1 MNMKKQSKKMVGKCL
16 SIFTALLLVLSFMP
30 GTAAV
35 YAQSSG
41 TTLAVAEY
49 TSASGEVAEGSTATN
64 ATITE
69 RGKPACRWEKSCQ
82 PLKVI

>member
-30 GTAAV
+30 GSAAV

-41 TTLAVAEY
+41 TTLAVAQY
-49 TSASGEVAEGSTATN
+49 TKAPGKVAEGSTATN
-64 ATITE
+64 ATY
-69 RGKPACRWEKSCQ
+69 RDGKE
-82 PLKVI
+82 